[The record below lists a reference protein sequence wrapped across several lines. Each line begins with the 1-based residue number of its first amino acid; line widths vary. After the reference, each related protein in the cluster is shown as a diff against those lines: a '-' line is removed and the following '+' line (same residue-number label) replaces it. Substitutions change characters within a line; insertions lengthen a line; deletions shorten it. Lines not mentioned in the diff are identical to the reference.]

1 MGPQPWAS
9 RGICELI
16 HMAWSFGPQVSEA
29 AMKVFPPGVQTLQ
42 GRYPGQYLTCKLCLV
57 IVSSSSTV
65 NLG

>member
-42 GRYPGQYLTCKLCLV
+42 G
-57 IVSSSSTV
+57 
-65 NLG
+65 